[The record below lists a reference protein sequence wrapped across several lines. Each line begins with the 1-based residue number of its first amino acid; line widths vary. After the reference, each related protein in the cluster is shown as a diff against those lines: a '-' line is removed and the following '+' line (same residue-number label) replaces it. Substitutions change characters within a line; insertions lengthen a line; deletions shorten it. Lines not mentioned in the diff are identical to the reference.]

1 MMTHDQKTIIATD
14 LLQFLNSNKDC
25 GLFPR
30 KASMFA
36 KLKPWQKGAT
46 IQSSSTKEI
55 TIAELM
61 ALSDNDLLDLE
72 KKVIAAKK
80 AKEVKKRT
88 EGYNSRF

>member
-1 MMTHDQKTIIATD
+1 MMTNIEKLKIVNE
-14 LLQFLNSNKDC
+14 LLPFLNSNKDS

-46 IQSSSTKEI
+46 LQSAKEI

-61 ALSDNDLLDLE
+61 ALSDSDLLDLE
-72 KKVIAAKK
+72 KKVVAAKA
-80 AKEVKKRT
+80 AKEVKKRQQ
-88 EGYNSRF
+88 GYNSRF